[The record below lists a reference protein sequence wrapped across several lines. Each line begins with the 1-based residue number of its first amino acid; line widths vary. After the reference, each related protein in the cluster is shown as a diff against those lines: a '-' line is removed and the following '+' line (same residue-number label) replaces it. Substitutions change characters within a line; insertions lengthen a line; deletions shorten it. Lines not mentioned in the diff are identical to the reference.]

1 MLKIECQV
9 LFFLLLRKTQ
19 LNIKNKQKQGGINVK
34 SDEVNDNEHLRIDSK
49 RNK

>member
-1 MLKIECQV
+1 MSGSV
-9 LFFLLLRKTQ
+9 FFTFEKNTVKYK
-19 LNIKNKQKQGGINVK
+19 KNKQKQGGINVK

>member
-9 LFFLLLRKTQ
+9 LFFYFEKNMVKYR
-19 LNIKNKQKQGGINVK
+19 KNKQKQGGINVK
-34 SDEVNDNEHLRIDSK
+34 SAEVNDNKHLRIDSE